1 MPIGTFGGGGASDV
15 IKLLRGIGKEDLS
28 FEGDTSLPPAAA
40 AAATAA
46 APEEM
51 TEERRSALENAR
63 FQLAERKLPDRGSP
77 AALTRHLLF
86 K

>member
-1 MPIGTFGGGGASDV
+1 MPIGTFGGAGASDV

-28 FEGDTSLPPAAA
+28 FEGGPSPSP
-40 AAATAA
+40 AA